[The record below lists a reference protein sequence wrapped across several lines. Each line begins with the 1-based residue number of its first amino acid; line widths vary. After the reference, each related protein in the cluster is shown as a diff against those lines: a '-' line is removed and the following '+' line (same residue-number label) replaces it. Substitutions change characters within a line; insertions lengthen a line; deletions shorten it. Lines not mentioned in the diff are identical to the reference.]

1 MRRKVE
7 QLARKIADALSA
19 DERIECVTLGEAAE
33 SDVLDPYFSLI
44 LDVHFRTRIPSPAE
58 RASLYGDPAD
68 LETLSGVSK
77 DRFFVDS
84 IPVHVN
90 YVSVD
95 AIKKFMG
102 GDEAYAMI
110 LLESGTHQL
119 YRLQNGQV
127 LFSRSTWLAEARSC
141 LSSLGDPFWSGLR
154 SAYGAKAEHFLSDL
168 GAAALRSDSYFYQ
181 VSLAEFMRHCVSMLF
196 ALNRQF
202 EPSHRFISSRI
213 RELPLL
219 PENFIS
225 RWDTLLRQEEALTP
239 ARKYEVAKILA
250 MSLLQLSAGA

>member
-1 MRRKVE
+1 
-7 QLARKIADALSA
+7 
-19 DERIECVTLGEAAE
+19 
-33 SDVLDPYFSLI
+33 
-44 LDVHFRTRIPSPAE
+44 
-58 RASLYGDPAD
+58 
-68 LETLSGVSK
+68 
-77 DRFFVDS
+77 
-84 IPVHVN
+84 VN

-102 GDEAYAMI
+102 GDEAYALI

-127 LFSRSTWLAEARSC
+127 LFSRSTWLAEARGC
-141 LSSLGDPFWSGLR
+141 LSSLDDSFWSGLR
-154 SAYGAKAEHFLSDL
+154 LAFGAKAEHFLSDL

-181 VSLAEFMRHCVSMLF
+181 VSLAEFMRHCASMLF

-202 EPSHRFISSRI
+202 EPAHRFISSRI

-225 RWDTLLRQEEALTP
+225 RWDTLLRQEEALTA